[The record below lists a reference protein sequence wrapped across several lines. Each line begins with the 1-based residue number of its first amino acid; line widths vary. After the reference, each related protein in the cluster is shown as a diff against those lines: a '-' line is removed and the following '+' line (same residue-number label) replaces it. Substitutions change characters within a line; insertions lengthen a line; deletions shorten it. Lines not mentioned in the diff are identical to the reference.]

1 MSKAQYDIYIE
12 KVVDLSKSLVVK
24 SSASAQTINA
34 GLAALGIIVN
44 EVDPTTWKYYL
55 NLAGRYHSTDRLM
68 TVTSLDTLQTIDFT
82 REVLLDHPNTVR
94 EYLKAGRYFKELLA
108 RFPQQEMLIRGILT
122 PVEMSVSI
130 PAEDGEILY
139 YAPDLVEENE
149 TNLIPQ
155 LSRWCKN
162 FMVRWNIGPYGIV
175 DDLYAAAQ
183 LAVMFSYIPGV
194 ILNLR
199 LANCHTRYAHSYHI
213 REFLASHGRLD
224 AYVDV
229 MTKKQMLWL
238 YRNIRYLE
246 RNAGKQSTF
255 DMLVQNL
262 LTERGLPLAEWDMRH
277 NLADQIDEI
286 YPDIEFVRQ
295 PINFGFSQS
304 GGDSRDVQQMLVAER
319 PVARGNQRI
328 EQEAEPY
335 IIELMENSLSNTLKT
350 KVLESTVLDLTD
362 AAPYTLTDALL
373 NHWPYLA
380 TTNQY
385 RAAVVVENPKTGDL
399 LPLEPLE
406 AFIIFLYSY
415 NAARGVVLPNV
426 PIIEAINVRRN
437 PMPTRQELLSI
448 NDISV
453 IDGDMIEKC
462 YQGLEPLTD
471 YFSNAAYYRAVKK
484 IHEGQL
490 MHRFM
495 YASRD
500 QYIERALLM
509 QVTGRFYRDFRCPLA
524 NQQSYTTWFQSR
536 GLDIATFNE
545 IEHDL
550 LATAIL
556 KTATGIN
563 ANAGVSLLDL
573 QTSMLKLM
581 TQLSSYSVQY
591 LQSINTQPIKVIDWP
606 LIRPGEIDILG
617 KDHIQVDM
625 INVRVE
631 DIDARGSTLDKL
643 PLDEIGNVFTS
654 EVTSFSGSTTDIDVG
669 FYDRQRVRFHTRINA
684 PEVRI
689 LSISGSLSDVND
701 VIDDY
706 TLQYIQRN
714 RLLLTAAFINFQS
727 PHYSLTAAERQIL
740 QDRWDAYRG
749 TQPGI
754 PTSLPENITLSLF
767 DYPIVPGNSQ
777 LSGVD
782 YPPLP
787 SIIDENIVVDGFTY
801 PDSVFTLP
809 GLNYPNPLPVT
820 IVVDGFE
827 LSAGPVYFDGL
838 NRPNVTF
845 LYLNGMTAPTVHAFD
860 GLNYPTF
867 VRLGGYNYPP

>member
-12 KVVDLSKSLVVK
+12 KVLDLSKSLVVK
-24 SSASAQTINA
+24 SSAAAQTINA
-34 GLAALGIIVN
+34 GLSALGVVIN

-82 REVLLDHPNTVR
+82 REVLRNHPNTVR
-94 EYLKAGRYFKELLA
+94 EYLRGGRYFSELLS
-108 RFPQQEMLIRGILT
+108 RFPRQGMLIRGILT
-122 PVEMSVSI
+122 PVETSVSI
-130 PAEDGEILY
+130 PAEDGEVLY
-139 YAPDLVEENE
+139 FDPELVEENE

-162 FMVRWNIGPYGIV
+162 FMVRWNISAYGIV
-175 DDLYAAAQ
+175 DDLYAASQ
-183 LAVMFSYIPGV
+183 LAVMFTNIPNT

-213 REFLASHGRLD
+213 REFLASHGKLD

-238 YRNIRYLE
+238 YRNIRHLE
-246 RNAGKQSTF
+246 RNAGKRETF
-255 DMLVQNL
+255 RMLVQNL

-277 NLADQIDEI
+277 NLRDQLVEI

-295 PINFGFSQS
+295 PINFGFNLS
-304 GGDSRDVQQMLVAER
+304 GGDSRDVKQMLVAER
-319 PVARGNQRI
+319 PVARGNERI
-328 EQEAEPY
+328 EFEAEPQ
-335 IIELMENSLSNTLKT
+335 IIEIMENSLSNTLKT

-362 AAPYTLTDALL
+362 AAPFTLTDALL

-399 LPLEPLE
+399 LALEPLE

-415 NAARGVVLPNV
+415 NAARGNVLPNV
-426 PIIEAINVRRN
+426 PIIEAVNVRRN

-453 IDGDMIEKC
+453 IDGDTIEKC
-462 YQGLEPLTD
+462 YQGLEPLTE

-484 IHEGQL
+484 IHDGQL

-524 NQQSYTTWFQSR
+524 NEQSYTTWFQSR
-536 GLDIATFNE
+536 GLDIPTFTE

-550 LATAIL
+550 LATSIL
-556 KTATGIN
+556 ETATGLN

-573 QTSMLKLM
+573 QTAMLKLM

-606 LIRPGEIDILG
+606 LIRPGEIDIAG
-617 KDHIQVDM
+617 SDHVQVDM

-631 DIDARGSTLDKL
+631 DIDARGSSTDELS
-643 PLDEIGNVFTS
+643 LDEIGNSFS
-654 EVTSFSGSTTDIDVG
+654 AEVTSFAESEADLDLRY
-669 FYDRQRVRFHTRINA
+669 FDRQRVRFHTRINA

-689 LSISGSLSDVND
+689 LSITGSIDDVND

-740 QDRWDAYRG
+740 LDRWNAFRG
-749 TQPGI
+749 TQPTV
-754 PTSLPENITLSLF
+754 PTALPAAITLNVF
-767 DYPIVPGNSQ
+767 EYPIVPGNSQ

-787 SIIDENIVVDGFTY
+787 SIIDENIVVDGFVY
-801 PDSVFTLP
+801 PDATFTLP
-809 GLNYPNPLPVT
+809 GLNYPNPLPVS
-820 IVVDGFE
+820 IVIDGFE
-827 LSAGPVYFDGL
+827 LTGT
-838 NRPNVTF
+838 VT
-845 LYLNGMTAPTVHAFD
+845 YFD
-860 GLNYPTF
+860 GLNYPN
-867 VRLGGYNYPP
+867 VRFLHLNGLTAPTNPTLQGFNYPP